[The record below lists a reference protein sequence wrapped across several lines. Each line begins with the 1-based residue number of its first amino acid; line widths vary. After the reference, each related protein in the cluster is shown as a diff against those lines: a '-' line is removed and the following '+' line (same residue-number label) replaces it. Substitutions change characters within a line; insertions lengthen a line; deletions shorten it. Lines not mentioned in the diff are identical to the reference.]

1 MRTLTSV
8 LSLVI
13 LFSVAGELHAQQT
26 SAQDVTSEL
35 RTMAAEA
42 VPADQDRQVV
52 EDFLNRAD
60 VGEAAAT
67 HGLDLERV
75 RTVLSTL
82 GSGAVADLARRVENM
97 EDPDQVG
104 GSTIV
109 ISTTAIII
117 GLLILI
123 LLLK

>member
-8 LSLVI
+8 LSLII
-13 LFSVAGELHAQQT
+13 LFSVSGELHAQET
-26 SAQDVTSEL
+26 ATQDATSEL

-42 VPADQDRQVV
+42 APAERDRQVV
-52 EDFLNRAD
+52 EDFLNRTD
-60 VGEAAAT
+60 VGEAAAS
-67 HGLDLERV
+67 HGLDLDRV
-75 RTVLSTL
+75 RTALSTL
-82 GSGAVADLARRVENM
+82 GAGAVADLARRVEGRD
-97 EDPDQVG
+97 DPDQVG

-123 LLLK
+123 LLIK